1 MASMLLVA
9 SDLPDYDLKV
19 VHNRTYRSFWLFN
32 SSDATRRARD
42 LGSITAVRI
51 LKNGLVGRSVAT
63 QVTQFAS
70 SEDAYSRVER
80 SLENQI
86 IKPGSTVLSVEPV
99 DQIDIPGFDGFIVQ
113 ELLGTSFVFTNDD
126 PLNATD
132 PLCNISCG
140 FCKKILN
147 ASETVNRMIVDVPQD
162 ASYLVYWGS
171 YEAIRGTAKLEND
184 CGSLKAACKT
194 VGRIISAPLVVPEAA
209 GLAGNGLAELAK
221 GETIWQDDTPKQPL
235 FGNQPGG
242 KQLSDA
248 FDDLFGTQ
256 IGRNMIFPGFNSRNR
271 SIDFAW
277 P

>member
-1 MASMLLVA
+1 MDEATTTYVSRNFSLSKIPTIPTPIALVIT
-9 SDLPDYDLKV
+9 SDYEV
-19 VHNRTYRSFWLFN
+19 F
-32 SSDATRRARD
+32 ATRVVTSAINRYYDPTTDQFLSIDRD
-42 LGSITAVRI
+42 
-51 LKNGLVGRSVAT
+51 VAT
-63 QVTQFAS
+63 T
-70 SEDAYSRVER
+70 
-80 SLENQI
+80 
-86 IKPGSTVLSVEPV
+86 
-99 DQIDIPGFDGFIVQ
+99 DQPY
-113 ELLGTSFVFTNDD
+113 VFTNDD

-132 PLCNISCG
+132 PLGNISCG

-194 VGRIISAPLVVPEAA
+194 VGRIISAPVVVPEAA